1 MRGREE
7 ATKLSIEKIEKGK
20 KLVNNIAIDRS
31 DQKSAGKIVLKPM
44 DQLLQNFTNKVTLY
58 K

>member
-7 ATKLSIEKIEKGK
+7 ATTLSIEKIEKGK

-31 DQKSAGKIVLKPM
+31 DQTSNSAIIEGKE
-44 DQLLQNFTNKVTLY
+44 
-58 K
+58 